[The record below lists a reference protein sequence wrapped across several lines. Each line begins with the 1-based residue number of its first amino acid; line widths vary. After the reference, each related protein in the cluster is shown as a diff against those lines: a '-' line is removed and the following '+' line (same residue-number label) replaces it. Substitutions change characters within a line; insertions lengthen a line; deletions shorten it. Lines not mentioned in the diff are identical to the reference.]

1 MFKSHVVPFITTIT
15 VWCSFAGFGTA
26 NHGLRAISSIC
37 SGSNAWYYDGG
48 LLEET
53 KDICKPFTK
62 YCYLGRQH
70 GRYWQNYTKKRLD
83 LDFSPN
89 FANSTKRSSIL
100 HLNTTILSRYTLISS
115 QDEEINDSPSDVL
128 HLSLLKYFTNQKR
141 WNATLAHVT
150 FDLTN
155 AMNELQ
161 FCVKQYPTTNTKSTE
176 SSPCDFRGFIPTISA
191 NQNYPLS
198 HDQEI
203 TFIIKFDSHPKN
215 DFYVFVYLGSRNI
228 LSSFVF
234 HIDTQSVNHYQGNLA
249 FKIERSVIPK
259 PKVQFSSVFHT
270 EGDSSN
276 NDERNLLSFKK
287 LFPEMYCPVKTETF
301 CDLSES
307 CINDTVPCRDK
318 TGKVMLLK
326 NDFKQNLIN
335 LDTIPVNRVEKITV
349 VLSGK
354 NVLLYPV
361 IGHNVNNFIDILNIS
376 SENPE
381 NGKQDSYPT
390 VGVLNNGPKIWL
402 NSTGKCSVF
411 SIIIVFSSHP
421 NEWCSVGNQPK
432 LYIAKDKQIILLGR
446 FISNPKFWR
455 SISVSG
461 SINSIIRVK
470 VEKRMGMNEDYPVQ
484 CNNKDFISFTN
495 IGIVI
500 LVIAFAVTIT
510 GFLSNYFHRY
520 SIIRHDNF
528 LHGHHH
534 GDYPGPEIE
543 NDIEINILHRKSST
557 HHSEYATKYSPIDFE
572 HKNLKIP
579 IEKEDILDEASNEGF
594 EGVKVVNNIVYLED

>member
-1 MFKSHVVPFITTIT
+1 M
-15 VWCSFAGFGTA
+15 
-26 NHGLRAISSIC
+26 
-37 SGSNAWYYDGG
+37 
-48 LLEET
+48 
-53 KDICKPFTK
+53 
-62 YCYLGRQH
+62 
-70 GRYWQNYTKKRLD
+70 
-83 LDFSPN
+83 
-89 FANSTKRSSIL
+89 
-100 HLNTTILSRYTLISS
+100 
-115 QDEEINDSPSDVL
+115 
-128 HLSLLKYFTNQKR
+128 
-141 WNATLAHVT
+141 
-150 FDLTN
+150 
-155 AMNELQ
+155 
-161 FCVKQYPTTNTKSTE
+161 
-176 SSPCDFRGFIPTISA
+176 
-191 NQNYPLS
+191 
-198 HDQEI
+198 
-203 TFIIKFDSHPKN
+203 
-215 DFYVFVYLGSRNI
+215 
-228 LSSFVF
+228 
-234 HIDTQSVNHYQGNLA
+234 
-249 FKIERSVIPK
+249 
-259 PKVQFSSVFHT
+259 
-270 EGDSSN
+270 
-276 NDERNLLSFKK
+276 
-287 LFPEMYCPVKTETF
+287 
-301 CDLSES
+301 
-307 CINDTVPCRDK
+307 
-318 TGKVMLLK
+318 
-326 NDFKQNLIN
+326 
-335 LDTIPVNRVEKITV
+335 
-349 VLSGK
+349 
-354 NVLLYPV
+354 
-361 IGHNVNNFIDILNIS
+361 NNFIDILNIS
-376 SENPE
+376 SENPK
-381 NGKQDSYPT
+381 NGQQDSYPT

-421 NEWCSVGNQPK
+421 NEWCSVGNLPK

-470 VEKRMGMNEDYPVQ
+470 VEKRMGMIEDYPVQ